1 MRTRRARDMRDDRGQ
16 ASLEALAVVPLL
28 AAIALMAVYLAGLL
42 GAAGSAQDRAR
53 DRAMAA
59 HGGSGRVV
67 TVTGSAVAPA
77 LPGIPGAT
85 VRQRAAVR
93 AP

>member
-1 MRTRRARDMRDDRGQ
+1 MRGNRGQ
-16 ASLEALAVVPLL
+16 ASLEVLAVVPLL
-28 AAIALMAVYLAGLL
+28 AAVALMAVYLAGLL
-42 GAAGSAQDRAR
+42 GAAGSAQERAR
-53 DRAMAA
+53 DRAMAVQ
-59 HGGSGRVV
+59 GRPGRVV
-67 TVTGSAVAPA
+67 TVTGSALAPA

>member
-1 MRTRRARDMRDDRGQ
+1 MRGDGGQ
-16 ASLEALAVVPLL
+16 ASLEVLAVVPLL

-42 GAAGSAQDRAR
+42 GAVASAQDRAR

-59 HGGSGRVV
+59 QGRSGGVV
-67 TVTGSAVAPA
+67 TVTGSSAAPA

-85 VRQRAAVR
+85 VRQSAAVR